1 MRSHMENIQLTK
13 ALGNPLVHP
22 FLFSCLHQEPLS
34 LKKLSFLVA
43 LTTGL
48 SYFLSKPQGSLY

>member
-22 FLFSCLHQEPLS
+22 FLFSRLHQEPLS
-34 LKKLSFLVA
+34 LKKLSFLVV

-48 SYFLSKPQGSLY
+48 SYFLSGPQGSLY